1 MSHQDNIDQCLE
13 DLKSTCKK
21 RYVFGGPVT
30 SPSGKKKCIQDLKE
44 KGVFGRDKSP
54 ACKDDP
60 EQCVH
65 KGCADAS
72 ERGELGDLM
81 AEAAPE
87 MKTLSG
93 EMKSELVALK
103 DQAQTMLNKGKGGRT
118 KKRKKTIK
126 RRKTMRKKRKGLR
139 PIVINPKM
147 KGNFTKKAKKANM
160 SVQKYAQYIIK
171 KYKGKPKTKKQLKL
185 LREAVFARNAK
196 TKFNH

>member
-1 MSHQDNIDQCLE
+1 MSHQDNIDKCLE

-21 RYVFGGPVT
+21 SYVFGGPVT
-30 SPSGKKKCIQDLKE
+30 TPSGKKKCVQDLKE

-60 EQCVH
+60 EQCDH

-93 EMKSELVALK
+93 EVKSEFVALK
-103 DQAQTMLNKGKGGRT
+103 DQAQNMLKKGGRT
-118 KKRKKTIK
+118 KKRRTKTT
-126 RRKTMRKKRKGLR
+126 RRKRKGLR

-160 SVQKYAQYIIK
+160 SVQQYARYVIK
-171 KYKGKPKTKKQLKL
+171 KYKGKTKTKKQVKL

-196 TKFNH
+196 TKFKH